1 MYKNRINMAGNPER
15 KKLRPGLK
23 LTPIRVDTTQ
33 TDNSRPPGN
42 LDNQATL
49 SISGKGNFVVRAE
62 DLTDI
67 AELGKG
73 AYGVVSKVVHTPSS
87 TTMAVKRIRAQVNKL
102 EDKRILMDMDVSM
115 RSSDCPWTV
124 EFYGALFQEGDVLIC
139 MEVMDTCLG
148 KFQTK
153 IKSMDVLIPEDI
165 LSRIAFSIVSAL
177 HYLQTE
183 LKVMHRDV
191 KPSNVLVNRNG
202 RIKMCDFG
210 ISGRLVDSVAK
221 TIEAGSKPYMAPER
235 IDPDITGNAKGY
247 DVKSDVWSL
256 GITMYELAT
265 NEFPYEKW
273 GTPFA
278 QLKQVVKEPSP
289 KLPGGKFSAELEDF
303 VDQCLKKN
311 CSERPTYTR
320 LMRHT
325 YISTHSGVNDGDVA
339 TFVTGVLDT
348 AATN

>member
-1 MYKNRINMAGNPER
+1 MAGKPEKR
-15 KKLRPGLK
+15 RLRPGLA
-23 LTPIRVDTTQ
+23 PIRVETTQ
-33 TDNSRPPGN
+33 TDNSRPPGD
-42 LDNQATL
+42 LDNKAIL
-49 SISGKGNFVVRAE
+49 SISGKGDFVVKAE
-62 DLTDI
+62 DLRDI

-73 AYGVVSKVVHTPSS
+73 AYGVVSKVIHVPSS

-102 EDKRILMDMDVSM
+102 EDKRILMDMDVAM
-115 RSSDCPWTV
+115 RSWGCPWTV

-153 IKSMDVLIPEDI
+153 IKAMDTFIPENI
-165 LSRIAFSIVSAL
+165 LSRIAFSIVNAL
-177 HYLQTE
+177 HYLQKE

-202 RIKMCDFG
+202 MIKMCDFG

-235 IDPDITGNAKGY
+235 IDPEITGNAKGY

-256 GITMYELAT
+256 GITMFELTT

-289 KLPGGKFSAELEDF
+289 KLPEGKFSPELEDF

-320 LMRHT
+320 LLRHSFIT
-325 YISTHSGVNDGDVA
+325 NHDGVNETDVA
-339 TFVTGVLDT
+339 TFVTGVLG
-348 AATN
+348 ATPTSDATVS